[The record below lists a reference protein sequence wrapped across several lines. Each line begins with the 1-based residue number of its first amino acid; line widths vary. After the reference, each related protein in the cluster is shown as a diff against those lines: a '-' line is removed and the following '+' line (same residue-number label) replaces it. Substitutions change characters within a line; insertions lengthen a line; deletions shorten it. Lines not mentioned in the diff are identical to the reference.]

1 MGPCRRGLLLGTVV
15 SVLIIAGCNSA
26 PRVSPRVPAP
36 SGRPERSPAPVQPAA
51 PSAPTPAPA
60 PAPAP
65 SQPPAPPP
73 AAADANHYGAVLAA
87 GVDAAGDPVSAG
99 TQFPDTIDRL
109 YIVFRAVS
117 SEDPGIFAYFRA
129 AAVEGFKRDAD
140 LGSLCLRPGCDGAS
154 RTAKGWVLAWK
165 GSLAGFVPGEYRV
178 RLQGPGDDVILSFTI
193 TPALPQAASAAE
205 AAAATGYNVALAAFG
220 GRIASFTSEEND
232 GDRGARNLIDG
243 FPMLISGLRACRPS
257 CGWVSIER
265 RTDTIEAHR
274 QLFPQDVVFA
284 FHQDREAQIHAV
296 IIDTTSY
303 QSFID
308 ISHRPRQIEVWVSTT
323 SPSDGF
329 TRAAAAWLEARQGE
343 HLITFP
349 AARARYVRLRILS
362 NYGGR
367 AVHAGE
373 VKILESPDASSI
385 LADVPKNIA
394 LAAVGGAVARYSSLR
409 QHYQAG
415 ALIDG
420 GVKGLPWVS
429 ADGYLPQEL
438 VLAFRGDRE
447 ALVDHVVI
455 TPGGEGSSYAGQENW
470 PKVVAISLSSV
481 SPLGPFE
488 EVGQFAVPQE
498 ARGHAFPVSRRAR
511 FVRVRILKNY
521 GGAQTS
527 LAELAVIE
535 GAEAGYQSILL
546 RASDPAA
553 STAGPAAQA
562 DEPGMALEREA
573 NNTPAEANPLELARR
588 VKGMID
594 PLGEQD
600 HFRLA
605 LPGTA
610 PQVLTF
616 ELLGRPYLRTSL
628 MLSDA
633 SGQVLRRFDP
643 AQAAGSRAEFSW
655 LVRPGDLVAQLT
667 EPPVSLVMIWDTSGS
682 MGEDSVANLRRAV
695 DAYLSQVTPSE
706 QLNLIRFSG
715 QAQAPDPP
723 HVEVLLPEFTS
734 DPARLR
740 AAVQEKFFAKGAT
753 PFYDAVAKGIEL
765 LEGRAGN
772 RAIVVMTDGVD
783 TSSEL
788 DRAGFWSLLA
798 KHRIRLYT
806 IGLGTELPVYDPF
819 PGTSGQRFLAHA
831 ALGTGARAFFTE
843 NPEKLTSIY
852 QEIAAELRTPAP
864 YYLRATLS
872 SGPGTLA
879 VTASGERIASVSAP
893 NAIELILDA
902 SGSMKRTIGGRQMM
916 DIAKEVMAQII
927 AQLPDDARVA
937 MRFYGHRIREGRPGD
952 CQDSELVVPFGRIDK
967 PRLLARVRAVRAL
980 GTTPIAYT
988 LRQVGRDFGTAP
1000 GEKLVVLITDGKEE
1014 CGGSP
1019 SSVVAEL
1026 AARGL
1031 KVRLNIVGFALADE
1045 AVKREMERVAR
1056 ITGGRFFDAKDAAAL
1071 RQSIEQALAVPFD
1084 VLDAAGTRVG
1094 GGITG
1099 QPVRVSAG
1107 IYTVVVRAAGTAI
1120 TVRDVRIQANGFT
1133 KVALRKEGQE
1143 IGVRVIGP

>member
-1 MGPCRRGLLLGTVV
+1 M
-15 SVLIIAGCNSA
+15 
-26 PRVSPRVPAP
+26 
-36 SGRPERSPAPVQPAA
+36 
-51 PSAPTPAPA
+51 
-60 PAPAP
+60 
-65 SQPPAPPP
+65 
-73 AAADANHYGAVLAA
+73 
-87 GVDAAGDPVSAG
+87 SAG
-99 TQFPDTIDRL
+99 TEFPDTIDRL

-117 SEDPGIFAYFRA
+117 SDDPNIFAYFRA
-129 AAVEGFKRDAD
+129 VAVEGFTPDAD
-140 LGSLCLRPGCDGAS
+140 LGSLCIRPGCDGAS
-154 RTAKGWVLAWK
+154 RTPKGWVLAWK

-178 RLQGPGDDVILSFTI
+178 RLEGPGDDVILSFTI
-193 TPALPQAASAAE
+193 TPALPKAGSAAE
-205 AAAATGYNVALAAFG
+205 AADATGYNVALAAFG
-220 GRIASFTSEEND
+220 GRIVAVTSEEND

-243 FPMLISGLRACRPS
+243 LPMVISGLRACRPS
-257 CGWVSIER
+257 CGWVSASR
-265 RTDTIEAHR
+265 RADTVEAHR
-274 QLFPQDVVFA
+274 QLFPQDVVFG
-284 FHQDREAQIHAV
+284 FHQDREAQIHALIV
-296 IIDTTSY
+296 DTTSY
-303 QSFID
+303 QQFI
-308 ISHRPRQIEVWVSTT
+308 SMAHRPRQVEVWVSPL
-323 SPSDGF
+323 SPTEGF

-343 HLITFP
+343 HLVAFP
-349 AARARYVRLRILS
+349 AVRARYVRLRILS

-373 VKILESPDASSI
+373 VKILESPEAPSI

-394 LAAVGGAVARYSSLR
+394 LAADGGAVARYSSLR

-420 GVKGLPWVS
+420 SVTGLPWVS
-429 ADGYLPQEL
+429 ADGYLPQDL

-447 ALVDHVVI
+447 ALVDRVVI

-470 PKVVAISLSSV
+470 PKVVAISVSSI

-488 EVGQFAVPQE
+488 EVGQFTVPQE

-546 RASDPAA
+546 RSSDPAA
-553 STAGPAAQA
+553 AAGGPAAQT
-562 DEPGMALEREA
+562 DEPGIALERET
-573 NNTPAEANPLELARR
+573 NNTAAEANTLELARR
-588 VKGMID
+588 LKGIID

-600 HFRLA
+600 HFRLTV
-605 LPGTA
+605 PGST

-628 MLSDA
+628 TLSDA
-633 SGQVLRRFDP
+633 SGQALRRFDP
-643 AQAAGSRAEFSW
+643 AQAAGARAEFSW
-655 LVRPGDLVAQLT
+655 LVRPGDLFAQLT

-706 QLNLIRFSG
+706 RLNLIRFSG

-723 HVEVLLPEFTS
+723 HVEVLLPEFTG

-740 AAVQEKFFAKGAT
+740 AAAQEKFFAKGAT

-765 LEGRAGN
+765 LEGRTGN

-783 TSSEL
+783 TSSAL

-798 KHRIRLYT
+798 RHRIRLYT
-806 IGLGTELPVYDPF
+806 IGLGTELPVYDPLS
-819 PGTSGQRFLAHA
+819 GTSGRRFLAHA

-843 NPEKLTSIY
+843 NPERLASIY
-852 QEIAAELRTPAP
+852 QEIAAEMRTPTP

-872 SGPGTLA
+872 GGPGTLA

-893 NAIELILDA
+893 SAIELILDA
-902 SGSMKRTIGGRQMM
+902 SGSMKRPIGGRPMM
-916 DIAKEVMAQII
+916 DVAKEVMAQII
-927 AQLPDDARVA
+927 TQLPDDAQVA
-937 MRFYGHRIREGRPGD
+937 LRFYGHRIRQGRRGD

-967 PRLLARVRAVRAL
+967 ARLLARVRSVRAL

-988 LRQVGRDFGTAP
+988 LRQVGRDFGGAP
-1000 GEKLVVLITDGKEE
+1000 GEKLVVLVTDGKEE

-1019 SSVVAEL
+1019 SAVVAEL

-1084 VLDAAGTRVG
+1084 VLDAAGARVG

-1099 QPVRVSAG
+1099 QPVRVPAG
-1107 IYTVVVRAAGTAI
+1107 VYTVMVRAAGPPM
-1120 TVRDVRIQANGFT
+1120 TVREVRVIPGGFT

-1143 IGVRVIGP
+1143 VGVQVIGP

>member
-1 MGPCRRGLLLGTVV
+1 M
-15 SVLIIAGCNSA
+15 N
-26 PRVSPRVPAP
+26 
-36 SGRPERSPAPVQPAA
+36 E
-51 PSAPTPAPA
+51 
-60 PAPAP
+60 
-65 SQPPAPPP
+65 
-73 AAADANHYGAVLAA
+73 
-87 GVDAAGDPVSAG
+87 AGDPVSAG

-117 SEDPGIFAYFRA
+117 SDDPNISAYFTA
-129 AAVEGFKRDAD
+129 VSVEGFKRDAD

-154 RTAKGWVLAWK
+154 RTAKGWVLVWQ
-165 GSLAGFVPGEYRV
+165 GRLAGFVPGEYRV

-193 TPALPQAASAAE
+193 TPALPRAGSAAE
-205 AAAATGYNVALAAFG
+205 AADATGYNVALAAFG
-220 GRIASFTSEEND
+220 GRIASATSEEND
-232 GDRGARNLIDG
+232 SDQGARNLIDG
-243 FPMLISGLRACRPS
+243 LPMIISSSRACRPS
-257 CGWVSIER
+257 CGWFSIER
-265 RTDTIEAHR
+265 RADSIEAHR
-274 QLFPQDVVFA
+274 QLFPQDIVFA
-284 FHQDREAQIHAV
+284 FHRDREAQIHAV
-296 IIDTTSY
+296 VIDTTSY
-303 QSFID
+303 QNYVD
-308 ISHRPRQIEVWVSTT
+308 ISHRPRQLEVWVSTT
-323 SPSDGF
+323 SPTDGF

-343 HLITFP
+343 HLIAFP
-349 AARARYVRLRILS
+349 AVRAKYVRLRILS

-373 VKILESPDASSI
+373 VRILESPEAPSI

-394 LAAVGGAVARYSSLR
+394 LAAAGGAVARYSSLR
-409 QHYQAG
+409 RRYQAG
-415 ALIDG
+415 TLIDG
-420 GVKGLPWVS
+420 DVKGSPWMS

-438 VLAFRGDRE
+438 VLAFRGDQE
-447 ALVDHVVI
+447 ALVDRVVI
-455 TPGGEGSSYAGQENW
+455 TPGGEGSSYAGRENW
-470 PKVVAISLSSV
+470 PKVVAISVSSV

-488 EVGQFAVPQE
+488 EVGQFTVPQE

-521 GGAQTS
+521 GGALAS

-535 GAEAGYQSILL
+535 GTEPGYQSVLL
-546 RASDPAA
+546 RAPEAAA
-553 STAGPAAQA
+553 SAGGSAAPA
-562 DEPGMALEREA
+562 DEPGIALEREA
-573 NNTPAEANPLELARR
+573 NNTTAAANPLELGRR
-588 VKGMID
+588 LKGIID

-600 HFRLA
+600 YFRLTV
-605 LPGTA
+605 PGLTA
-610 PQVLTF
+610 QVLTF

-628 MLSDA
+628 TLSDA

-643 AQAAGSRAEFSW
+643 AQAAGARAEFSW

-715 QAQAPDPP
+715 QAQASDPP
-723 HVEVLLPEFTS
+723 YVEVLLPEFTS

-740 AAVQEKFFAKGAT
+740 AAAQEKFFARGAT

-765 LEGRAGN
+765 LKGRAGN
-772 RAIVVMTDGVD
+772 RAIVVMTDGED
-783 TSSEL
+783 TSSAL
-788 DRAGFWSLLA
+788 DRADFWSLLA
-798 KHRIRLYT
+798 THRIRLYT
-806 IGLGTELPVYDPF
+806 IGLGTELPVHDPL
-819 PGTSGQRFLAHA
+819 PGTSGRRFLAHV

-843 NPEKLTSIY
+843 NPESLASIY
-852 QEIAAELRTPAP
+852 QEIAAEMRTPTP

-872 SGPGTLA
+872 GGPGTLA

-893 NAIELILDA
+893 SAIELILDA

-916 DIAKEVMAQII
+916 DVAKDVMAQII
-927 AQLPDDARVA
+927 TQLPDDARVA
-937 MRFYGHRIREGRPGD
+937 LRFYGHRIREGRAGD

-967 PRLLARVRAVRAL
+967 PRLLARVRSVRAL

-988 LRQVGRDFGTAP
+988 LRQVGRDFGGAP
-1000 GEKLVVLITDGKEE
+1000 GEKLVVLVTDGKEE

-1019 SSVVAEL
+1019 STVVAEL

-1031 KVRLNIVGFALADE
+1031 RVRLNIVGFALADE

-1084 VLDAAGTRVG
+1084 VLDAAGTRIG